1 MNATSSARHH
11 ARERRSGKDRR
22 QKQTPFEGPE
32 RRIHPERR
40 HAASLAAKRPGGLP
54 RFLFVAVI
62 LFLTISANL
71 PDSMLARLGM
81 DPNVLLAA
89 LTAVTISGLVLHK
102 HIAVVT
108 LVILL
113 SIGANLPPELADAYN
128 INRDYL
134 MAALIG
140 IVILPFVKSWFE

>member
-1 MNATSSARHH
+1 MNATSPPRH
-11 ARERRSGKDRR
+11 ARERRSGRDRR
-22 QKQTPFEGPE
+22 QRQVPFEGPD
-32 RRIHPERR
+32 RRTHPDRR
-40 HAASLAAKRPGGLP
+40 HASLAAKKRPGGLP
-54 RFLFVAVI
+54 RFLLVAVI

-81 DPNVLLAA
+81 DPNILLAA
-89 LTAVTISGLVLHK
+89 LTAVAISGLVLHK
-102 HIAVVT
+102 HIAVVA

-140 IVILPFVKSWFE
+140 IVILPFVKGWFE